1 MAGMI
6 RKLTPLLNRVLVQ
19 RVEVA
24 SKSAGGIILPSKS
37 DAEMQVAKVTAT
49 GPGITEESGVF
60 RETAVEVG
68 QTVLLPKYTG
78 TEVDIS
84 GDKFF
89 IYRDTEVL
97 AVLEE
102 NA

>member
-37 DAEMQVAKVTAT
+37 DAEM
-49 GPGITEESGVF
+49 
-60 RETAVEVG
+60 
-68 QTVLLPKYTG
+68 
-78 TEVDIS
+78 
-84 GDKFF
+84 
-89 IYRDTEVL
+89 
-97 AVLEE
+97 
-102 NA
+102 